1 MGITSEVSKTPRSKE
16 IDTRVMTVTPAH
28 AEKWL
33 EMNTGNRRMRPSHV
47 QHLSNE
53 MKKGRWMLSPEPIVF
68 SRQGRLLDGQHRLSA
83 VLMSGCTI
91 EASVALVQ
99 NEDVFRVLDQ
109 GINRSNSDILGIPT
123 PIITPLQYLI
133 KGSIPA
139 LRKVT
144 SEDVRHLMKSR
155 MFDLSTH
162 LHEVIKPKDKRFK
175 NAPFR
180 AAYIMA
186 VDLGLCDQPT
196 ADKIYTD
203 LSHMNM
209 TEWTRMMQ
217 SIFHQIETIKISAM
231 GGSIRHPVL
240 MRALYLFSEAHTKKT
255 TIRLTDQYEQQ
266 MVKAVK
272 ARVLSEYNKGAK

>member
-1 MGITSEVSKTPRSKE
+1 
-16 IDTRVMTVTPAH
+16 
-28 AEKWL
+28 
-33 EMNTGNRRMRPSHV
+33 
-47 QHLSNE
+47 
-53 MKKGRWMLSPEPIVF
+53 
-68 SRQGRLLDGQHRLSA
+68 
-83 VLMSGCTI
+83 
-91 EASVALVQ
+91 
-99 NEDVFRVLDQ
+99 
-109 GINRSNSDILGIPT
+109 
-123 PIITPLQYLI
+123 
-133 KGSIPA
+133 
-139 LRKVT
+139 
-144 SEDVRHLMKSR
+144 MKSR